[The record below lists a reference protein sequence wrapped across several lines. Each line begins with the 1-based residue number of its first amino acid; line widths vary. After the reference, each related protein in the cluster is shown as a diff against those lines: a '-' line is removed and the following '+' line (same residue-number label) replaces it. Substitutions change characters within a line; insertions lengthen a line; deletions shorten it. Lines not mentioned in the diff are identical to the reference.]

1 MVCEVAMAP
10 LDARATVT
18 VADASP
24 ATALGAAGAFGMR
37 APEVITRFARSL
49 ETATNTP
56 LPYVTKSH
64 GLSAADAREF
74 QVIPSRLVI
83 TRLPAPEVATATNT
97 PFPYVTEFQLF
108 SVADTREVQVIPS
121 GLVITRLPAPLP
133 ATATNSPFPYVTPNQ
148 LLSAADTREV
158 QAQILEQ
165 LQ

>member
-1 MVCEVAMAP
+1 MVCEVATAP

-97 PFPYVTEFQLF
+97 PFPYVTELGLIVASTPRNHRRSRGSYPPTR
-108 SVADTREVQVIPS
+108 SVATTIPANPP
-121 GLVITRLPAPLP
+121 RLFPAI
-133 ATATNSPFPYVTPNQ
+133 S
-148 LLSAADTREV
+148 
-158 QAQILEQ
+158 
-165 LQ
+165 